1 MDLSRYTTL
10 IEEIEKGS
18 ILIDEFNV
26 IVESQD
32 IEVVKKYLK
41 SKGFYEKSKN
51 NTAKFLI
58 IGRKESVKADYALF
72 QNGSKI
78 VKVIEKSWNLNKM
91 LRGE

>member
-10 IEEIEKGS
+10 IEEVEKGF

-26 IVESQD
+26 IVEKQD
-32 IEVVKKYLK
+32 MEIVEKYLK

-58 IGRKESVKADYALF
+58 VGRRESVKADYKLF
-72 QNGSKI
+72 QSGGKSI
-78 VKVIEKSWNLNKM
+78 KVIEKSWDLHKM
-91 LRGE
+91 LKGE